1 LYGSELKTTLV
12 SSTTLRAVD
21 PNIQNPFIPDLRVGI
36 PGIWRSLDFLPWEVE
51 AAAPVLSSLSPATAG
66 SGGSDLLV
74 RVLGSGFISTS
85 EVRVNGALRGTSWV
99 SATELKVHLSG
110 PVDLAE
116 AGTLAI
122 TVVTPPPGGGT
133 SSAVDFIV
141 TN

>member
-1 LYGSELKTTLV
+1 
-12 SSTTLRAVD
+12 
-21 PNIQNPFIPDLRVGI
+21 
-36 PGIWRSLDFLPWEVE
+36 
-51 AAAPVLSSLSPATAG
+51 
-66 SGGSDLLV
+66 LLV

-99 SATELKVHLSG
+99 SATELEVYLSG

-141 TN
+141 TNEVSENRRRGALPAAVQFSRLRYDGPIVAPLPWRYPGRSGLDRYLNRVDPRQQMFAVRPPRLKGAVHRHAR